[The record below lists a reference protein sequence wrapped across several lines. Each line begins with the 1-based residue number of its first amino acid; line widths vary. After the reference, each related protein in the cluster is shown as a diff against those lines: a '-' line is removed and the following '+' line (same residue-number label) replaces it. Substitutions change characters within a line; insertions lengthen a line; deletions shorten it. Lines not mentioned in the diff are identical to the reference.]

1 MKNINR
7 SLLFV
12 LSAIS
17 LILIQTQRKQ
27 GPWCWRFSISST
39 RSAITAITAI
49 MATDCPLLTDPF
61 QDALD
66 ILQKTWSVGPWI
78 EDMKNILMAMIPAG
92 LAFESTEIALKG
104 VKVPFTDAL
113 LKDMMDVGVSPAK
126 AIRGFGPSEEK
137 AARDAIFQCR
147 NERLIDC
154 RVVEC
159 NRGRGEVS
167 TRSCG
172 RRR

>member
-1 MKNINR
+1 
-7 SLLFV
+7 LV
-12 LSAIS
+12 LEI
-17 LILIQTQRKQ
+17 
-27 GPWCWRFSISST
+27 FSISST

-113 LKDMMDVGVSPAK
+113 LKDMMDVGISIPAIQGSDPPK
-126 AIRGFGPSEEK
+126 EKLPATPSSN
-137 AARDAIFQCR
+137 AGASAS
-147 NERLIDC
+147 
-154 RVVEC
+154 
-159 NRGRGEVS
+159 S
-167 TRSCG
+167 TAG
-172 RRR
+172 